1 MLVDLTQPLTCEDVA
16 GIVGVDNQTVMRWAR
31 QCELDGVKAEGA
43 RRDRKVRILA
53 WAEVLR

>member
-31 QCELDGVKAEGA
+31 QGELNGVKAEGA

-53 WAEVLR
+53 WVQVLR